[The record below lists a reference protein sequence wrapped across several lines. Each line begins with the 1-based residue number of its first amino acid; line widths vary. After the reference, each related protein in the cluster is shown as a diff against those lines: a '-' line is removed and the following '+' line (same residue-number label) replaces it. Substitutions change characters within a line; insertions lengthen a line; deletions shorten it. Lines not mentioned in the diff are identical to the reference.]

1 MVAVRR
7 QWVRR
12 MALPVGS
19 VSSLRYD
26 LGTTSVLMQFSY
38 QTVQYNIKLPISLR
52 VRRLE
57 TGVVEF
63 YAYSYSA
70 YSLLITWTKTLR
82 HLL

>member
-12 MALPVGS
+12 MALPTGS
-19 VSSLRYD
+19 ISNLCYD
-26 LGTTSVLMQFSY
+26 LGTSSVSMQFSY
-38 QTVQYNIKLPISLR
+38 QTVRYAIKLPMSLR
-52 VRRLE
+52 VRRLD

-70 YSLLITWTKTLR
+70 YSLLIT
-82 HLL
+82 